1 MLVSYLGD
9 NFVSK
14 SGKAKLLL
22 ASALFLFSSLAW
34 GLDDETQE
42 AKNEGMRLWGLSE
55 WIKMQP
61 YLEQAA
67 AEGDVESMY
76 YLGEANRLL
85 DRGLS
90 QDAMDWY
97 LQAAEHDDP
106 FAMLRLWGGGA
117 CSAGDYCPE
126 DAEGWRE
133 KTLDEQLPRAKNGD
147 AEAMLALYYIY
158 GALDD
163 SDEGNEWLEKAA
175 EAGNP
180 EAQDRLAKM
189 IQDGH
194 GFYWSEESRLDASEE
209 LARQAANQGYVPAM
223 RTLSSMLGKQGKE
236 EESWEWEAKASKSGM
251 LDARLGI
258 AWCYLNPDSFQEFG
272 GEQCLVEK
280 DPIKGWAILYAM
292 REEAGDHYPKNLM
305 ERNRDLLTYEQRQ
318 KAEALAEDEWLNHGP
333 PLSKFPPRYGF

>member
-1 MLVSYLGD
+1 MRLKKVFLLV
-9 NFVSK
+9 
-14 SGKAKLLL
+14 
-22 ASALFLFSSLAW
+22 FLFVLSMPSW
-34 GLDDETQE
+34 GINDETQT

-67 AEGDVESMY
+67 EKGDVESMY

-90 QDAMDWY
+90 HDAMDWY

-106 FAMLRLWGGGA
+106 YAMLRLWSGGA
-117 CSAGDYCPE
+117 CVAGDECPE

-133 KTLDEQLPRAKNGD
+133 KALAETLPKSEDGD

-163 SDEGNEWLEKAA
+163 NNEGNEWLEKAA

-189 IQDGH
+189 IRDGY
-194 GFYWSEESRLDASEE
+194 GLYWTDSRRLEAAIEW
-209 LARQAANQGYVPAM
+209 ARKSAEAGYVPAM
-223 RTLSSMLGKQGKE
+223 HTLAGLLREKGDNQQAWSWIVAASDAGSLG
-236 EESWEWEAKASKSGM
+236 ARGM
-251 LDARLGI
+251 VG
-258 AWCYLNPDSFQEFG
+258 WCYLNPDEYVQQG
-272 GEQCLVEK
+272 GLCPVDQDVV
-280 DPIKGWAILYAM
+280 KGWAILYSAYQEVGDDTAQWVM
-292 REEAGDHYPKNLM
+292 ENNSEIISGGQRKEA
-305 ERNRDLLTYEQRQ
+305 
-318 KAEALAEDEWLNHGP
+318 KAIAEDEWLNHGS
-333 PLSKFPPRYGF
+333 PLSTFPPKYGF